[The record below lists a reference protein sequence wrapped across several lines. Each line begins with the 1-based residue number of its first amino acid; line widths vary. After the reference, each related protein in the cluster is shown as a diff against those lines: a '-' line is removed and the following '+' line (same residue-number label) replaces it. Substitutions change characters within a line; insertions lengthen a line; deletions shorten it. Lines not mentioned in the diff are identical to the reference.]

1 MKLVSTLKS
10 KGCIR
15 KISLKIESLQPGS
28 REIICPL
35 NKKAVFP
42 SRLEDVTVYISD
54 VRKVDAWM
62 LNSKSH
68 FSRKHLL
75 T

>member
-10 KGCIR
+10 KERIR
-15 KISLKIESLQPGS
+15 RISLKIESLQTDS
-28 REIICPL
+28 TKIIYLL

-54 VRKVDAWM
+54 VCEVDAWM
-62 LNSKSH
+62 LNTKSH